1 MSSIYGNIVLEGLK
15 KLTQALQALEPA
27 PNDTT
32 VIFNDT
38 VVCMN
43 PLQNDVS
50 GILGADILQLDNN
63 GETLILNSN
72 EIAYTPVGG
81 STLNA
86 PWADLINAVY
96 PNLQYVL
103 MNGNG
108 ANNEIQLYYTAT
120 NVNSTY
126 SGYGLVFDPQGG
138 AFNYRIAMDTT
149 FLKLDTGISLRVK
162 DGDSHV
168 QKDYSFQVSD
178 GFSFNF
184 DPYTDYMDENGNPGW
199 STILSNQAGSDI
211 TVNADIDF
219 YSHGAGYSG
228 TSMNLKKWA
237 SARFTL
243 VPNSFTSSGYAWAVS
258 MY

>member
-1 MSSIYGNIVLEGLK
+1 MSSIFGNVLDGLK
-15 KLTQALQALEPA
+15 KLMQALQAIEPA

-32 VIFNDT
+32 VYFNDT
-38 VVCMN
+38 VLCMN
-43 PLQNDVS
+43 PLQNGVS
-50 GILGADILQLDNN
+50 GVVGADIMQLDNN

-72 EIAYTPVGG
+72 EIAYTPSGG

-108 ANNEIQLYYTAT
+108 ASDEIQLFYTLT
-120 NVNSTY
+120 NTITTY
-126 SGYGLVFDPQGG
+126 SGTSLVFDPQGG
-138 AFNYRIAMDTT
+138 IYNYRITMDTT
-149 FLKLDTGISLRVK
+149 FLKLDTGLSYRVA
-162 DGDSHV
+162 DADTHV
-168 QKDYSFQVSD
+168 RKDYSFQVSN

-184 DPYTDYMDENGNPGW
+184 DPYTNYMDENGNTGW
-199 STILSNQAGSDI
+199 STVLSNQNSSDI

-228 TSMNLKKWA
+228 TSMNLKKFA
-237 SARFTL
+237 TARFTL